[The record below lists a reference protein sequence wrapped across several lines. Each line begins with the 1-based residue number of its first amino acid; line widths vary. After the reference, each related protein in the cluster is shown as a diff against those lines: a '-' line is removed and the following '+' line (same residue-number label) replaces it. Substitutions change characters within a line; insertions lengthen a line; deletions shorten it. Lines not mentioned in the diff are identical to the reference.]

1 MQTPTPNQTIE
12 ATLVLTSR
20 IVLERKQTCVAFLI
34 EGFFSAVF
42 LFILE
47 RNLVILQIPV
57 IAAFFLLYYPPSYA
71 KELLLQQKL
80 GLAITGACI
89 VKSVFLIINMIIYL
103 IHYFK
108 DNNNLQITY
117 PTVSNQ
123 VFVPYLPDTYLFPQ
137 LAPNNVPGLS
147 TFLGAILAILF
158 GLMTVFELVSIYS
171 AVWMIKK
178 TRRLIEKIQYIQIPQ
193 TPENAGNNNIDEA
206 NDSANQIREQQVGQE
221 QQETVSAPPENNA

>member
-1 MQTPTPNQTIE
+1 MQTATPNQTIE

-80 GLAITGACI
+80 GLAMTGACI